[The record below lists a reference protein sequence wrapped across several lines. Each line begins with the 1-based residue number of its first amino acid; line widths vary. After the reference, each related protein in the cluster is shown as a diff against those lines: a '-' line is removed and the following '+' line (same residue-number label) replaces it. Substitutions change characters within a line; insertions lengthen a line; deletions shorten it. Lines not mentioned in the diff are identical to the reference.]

1 VALANPD
8 MDDLFRRAGVGTPV
22 TIVGGD
28 GQGVF
33 ARMVREHSAA
43 ASTRMQ

>member
-1 VALANPD
+1 
-8 MDDLFRRAGVGTPV
+8 MDDLFRRADVGTPV

-33 ARMVREHSAA
+33 ARLVREQVSGANA
-43 ASTRMQ
+43 RTQ